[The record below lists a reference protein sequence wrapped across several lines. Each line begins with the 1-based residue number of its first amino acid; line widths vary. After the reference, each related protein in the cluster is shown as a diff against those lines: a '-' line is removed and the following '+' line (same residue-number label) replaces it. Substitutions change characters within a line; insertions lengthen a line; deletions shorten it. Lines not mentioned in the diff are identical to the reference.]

1 MIGFCLILQYTPTSL
16 LLWNQN
22 AHLLDAHTG
31 YIQFFSFSMKYLDKT
46 F

>member
-1 MIGFCLILQYTPTSL
+1 MPCPSHTSL

-22 AHLLDAHTG
+22 AHLCGDHTG
-31 YIQFFSFSMKYLDKT
+31 YIQIFSLRMEYLDKT